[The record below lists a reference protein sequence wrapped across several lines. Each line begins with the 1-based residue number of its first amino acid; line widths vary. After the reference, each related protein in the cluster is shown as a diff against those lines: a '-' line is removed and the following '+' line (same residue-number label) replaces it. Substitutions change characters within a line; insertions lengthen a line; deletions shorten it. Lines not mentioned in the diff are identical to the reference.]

1 MESDTFVLLRPERT
15 LLEACGCFCWSN
27 YVLLKDDPSPSVCHL
42 VWTLTMKG
50 FSFGLTSFLMLGG
63 KNTLFL
69 IFSSL
74 TTREWQGCDGRKE
87 EERKGEE
94 KGGGKCGGPVLCLFY
109 FPSLH
114 GTLLSASTWQLV
126 SVCWGDGEP
135 SQVLGCKLCV
145 LTGWQCHMGD
155 ASCHPHVALP
165 HVLPSLV
172 VFPFKKCKRD
182 CTKAT
187 LLWLT
192 SLYWF
197 FFHCQRDSWLR
208 SHTAAWGQNDLLSA
222 GATTSSGIRP
232 HRQRPEQGPR
242 GGWWQG
248 RPAHLPS

>member
-1 MESDTFVLLRPERT
+1 MESDTFVFLRPERT

-27 YVLLKDDPSPSVCHL
+27 YVLLKDDRSPPVCHL

-63 KNTLFL
+63 KNTLL
-69 IFSSL
+69 LMFSSL

-94 KGGGKCGGPVLCLFY
+94 KGGSAEGQCSVCFI
-109 FPSLH
+109 FPPFMVPFFR
-114 GTLLSASTWQLV
+114 QLV
-126 SVCWGDGEP
+126 SASWGDGET

-145 LTGWQCHMGD
+145 LTAWQCHVGE
-155 ASCHPHVALP
+155 ATCHPHMALP
-165 HVLPSLV
+165 HVLPFLV

-222 GATTSSGIRP
+222 GANTSSGIRP